1 MHPCSILPDPFA
13 PQLARNEES
22 LGILSDTFFTM
33 FIAFDTHPH
42 VRSKMLHFKE
52 ASHLGGLQIGITEI
66 ASFLFSSAFP
76 AIFGALLGFH
86 SFYEGQLYHCLCSG
100 GNGWLVQ
107 QVKWSLWKPGRALG
121 WSSCLCVQCSNWFH
135 EALCVWVSAKYPKI
149 HSYIYIIY
157 IYMFRSFLH
166 RHQPSVLVQQC
177 VRAPLGTPGSVTPC
191 LRAVHWRSPLETTF
205 LLEQT
210 GKYLILSAFGHVNNL
225 ECSTIDFTT

>member
-1 MHPCSILPDPFA
+1 MKVNCITA
-13 PQLARNEES
+13 CARVATD
-22 LGILSDTFFTM
+22 GLSSKSNGASGSRAGPWAGRVAC
-33 FIAFDTHPH
+33 AFNAQT
-42 VRSKMLHFKE
+42 
-52 ASHLGGLQIGITEI
+52 
-66 ASFLFSSAFP
+66 
-76 AIFGALLGFH
+76 GFM
-86 SFYEGQLYHCLCSG
+86 
-100 GNGWLVQ
+100 
-107 QVKWSLWKPGRALG
+107 K
-121 WSSCLCVQCSNWFH
+121 LCVFGFQQNIQKF
-135 EALCVWVSAKYPKI
+135 I
-149 HSYIYIIY
+149 HIFISYIY